1 MAERLCDNVGS
12 SDSTKLSSKV
22 GVPMSTLQASIK
34 NDIASQKTAKPFL
47 KWAGGKGQLLGQ
59 IGRRFPAELQ
69 EGRITKYAEPFI
81 GGGAVLF
88 LTADRFSID
97 KVYVSDRN
105 ADLILAYRTI
115 KEQVEGLI
123 TRLEEIER
131 RFLGLTP
138 KDRKSFFYE
147 VRRLFNKRRQFSS
160 GKALS
165 RHAELHVARLIFL
178 NRTCFNGLY
187 RVNSRGEFNVPF
199 GNYRNPM
206 ICNSSNLRS
215 VSRLLENA
223 FISCGDFSDC
233 KHFVDDRTFVYFDPP
248 YRPIS
253 RTANFNSYAPSRFDD
268 GEQERLALFFQELDE
283 SGAKL
288 MLSNSDPQN
297 EDPNDTFFLDLYS
310 KFHIHKV
317 SASRRINSN
326 GAKRGEVTEL
336 LITNYEVGGFSGR

>member
-1 MAERLCDNVGS
+1 
-12 SDSTKLSSKV
+12 
-22 GVPMSTLQASIK
+22 MSTLQASIK